1 HRWILCDIWLGGN
14 KTTSFS
20 VEKVK
25 FVNERQGRDQPD
37 IPVTHFFQDK
47 LRASHGKKLP
57 ILNNNDYYLVYC
69 QQIPDSPMHTLT
81 PVSDQAQADTK
92 ESPQVVPEPP
102 QSPLPAESHQKCA
115 PACRG
120 CGRHRHHPT

>member
-37 IPVTHFFQDK
+37 IPVTLIFLMVF
-47 LRASHGKKLP
+47 
-57 ILNNNDYYLVYC
+57 Y
-69 QQIPDSPMHTLT
+69 
-81 PVSDQAQADTK
+81 VSLLIYMSCGAFY
-92 ESPQVVPEPP
+92 
-102 QSPLPAESHQKCA
+102 AE
-115 PACRG
+115 
-120 CGRHRHHPT
+120 